1 MTTTARK
8 RKSAKATQAGT
19 ATVGIGDL
27 GEVAAM
33 IRDEVR
39 NGATLAQVAAA
50 LREGTLILPVR
61 GGYTTA
67 KFKHVTEAGL
77 AAFLHAVERREFT
90 GGA

>member
-8 RKSAKATQAGT
+8 KQSRKATSTGT
-19 ATVGIGDL
+19 ATIGIGDL
-27 GEVAAM
+27 GDVAAL
-33 IRDEVR
+33 IQDQVR
-39 NGATLAQVAAA
+39 NGATLTQIAAA
-50 LREGTLILPVR
+50 LREGTLVLPVR

-77 AAFLHAVERREFT
+77 AAFLHAVERRQFT